1 MRTSALNES
10 IYRRLS
16 VTWQEEL
23 SQLDGALASGQISA
37 DDYRRERER
46 ILAVATGGSG
56 QQNPPTPGQG
66 APVNRGQDAFPP
78 PFKWTT
84 ERPAQTPSPPPSR
97 GPPGRRAPPPPQ
109 PSQPQQPPPP
119 PPAQPAGEERTQA
132 VPNN

>member
-56 QQNPPTPGQG
+56 QQKPPKPGPG
-66 APVNRGQDAFPP
+66 APVHRGQDAFPP

-84 ERPAQTPSPPPSR
+84 ERPAQ
-97 GPPGRRAPPPPQ
+97 PPPQ
-109 PSQPQQPPPP
+109 PSQPQQPPP
-119 PPAQPAGEERTQA
+119 
-132 VPNN
+132 

>member
-37 DDYRRERER
+37 DDYRRGRER
-46 ILAVATGGSG
+46 NLPRADRGPG
-56 QQNPPTPGQG
+56 QQNPPTRGQG
-66 APVNRGQDAFPP
+66 ARVTRGQDASPP

-84 ERPAQTPSPPPSR
+84 ERPAQ
-97 GPPGRRAPPPPQ
+97 PPPQ

-119 PPAQPAGEERTQA
+119 PPAQPAG
-132 VPNN
+132 